1 MTNGYENFPLG
12 SRTGEM
18 GSLTLLLRNTSVSWI
33 FYNERMLFNNVKK
46 KRLSA
51 SIRVQKQ

>member
-51 SIRVQKQ
+51 SIRVQ